1 MTDTVIMPDDKDWT
15 WVVGR
20 ACPECGADVSSI
32 PAESVAQEIR
42 DNADAWEEILRR
54 DPGELRRRLRP
65 DRWSALE
72 YAAHVRDVYVLY
84 RERLRLMMECDDP
97 LYPNWDQDA
106 ASKSY
111 RAGSPERPPISSK
124 PRELQ
129 RPSGLWL
136 RASQAR
142 ASATAFSV
150 CSDPPPRSTS
160 SLRTASSRCG

>member
-1 MTDTVIMPDDKDWT
+1 MTDTVIVPDNKDWT

-32 PAESVAQEIR
+32 LAESVAQEIR
-42 DNADAWEEILRR
+42 DNADAWEEVLWR
-54 DPGELRRRLRP
+54 DPGELRRRPRP

-84 RERLRLMMECDDP
+84 RQRLRLMMECDDP

-111 RAGSPERPPISSK
+111 RGEDPGHIANGLSAAAEALAILEQAYAYYQPEPVLVHDADRVADEEP
-124 PRELQ
+124 
-129 RPSGLWL
+129 GTC
-136 RASQAR
+136 AYYQA
-142 ASATAFSV
+142 A
-150 CSDPPPRSTS
+150 
-160 SLRTASSRCG
+160 